1 MSFFSTARL
10 LSDSLF
16 LKLVLL
22 HIFFLNFC
30 IQKFAM
36 PDRRRFL
43 QQSSILIGGAT
54 LASALNNS
62 AFAIFKNRISPA
74 DQVNIGAIGINGM
87 GWSNVVAALKVPGV
101 NLVAV
106 CDVDKNVID
115 KRLGDLQKLNVDAS
129 KVKTY
134 GDYRKLLQQKDV
146 DAVIIGTPDHW
157 HALIMIEACQAG
169 KDVYV
174 EKPVGNSIMEC
185 RAMVAAQK
193 KYNRVVQAGQWQRSQ
208 QHFRDAVD
216 FVYSGQLGN
225 IRTVK
230 VWCYQGWMKPA
241 PVVPDSAPPTGVD
254 YKTWLGPAPT
264 RPFNSSRFHF
274 NFRWFWDYAGGL
286 MTDWG
291 VHLLDYGLL
300 GMKAPVPKTVVSLG
314 GKFAYPELAQETP
327 DTLTALYE
335 FDNFNLVW
343 DHAMGID
350 NGSYGRDHGI
360 AYIGNNGTLI
370 VDRGGWE
377 VIEEKQSKNKV
388 SKPLV
393 KRSDNGLDKH
403 WENFISV
410 VRSRKTNELNCP
422 IDAGAH
428 VATVAQMGNISFRS
442 GQRVIWNKATGK
454 FTEEKLNQK
463 YLMKEYHNGYKLPLV
478 V

>member
-1 MSFFSTARL
+1 MTNRRY
-10 LSDSLF
+10 F
-16 LKLVLL
+16 LK
-22 HIFFLNFC
+22 
-30 IQKFAM
+30 K
-36 PDRRRFL
+36 
-43 QQSSILIGGAT
+43 SSILVGGAT
-54 LASALNNS
+54 VISAFDNP
-62 AFAIFKNRISPA
+62 AFAIFRRNFPA
-74 DQVNIGAIGINGM
+74 SEQVNIGAIGVNGM
-87 GWSNVVAALKVPGV
+87 GWANVTSALKQPGV
-101 NLVAV
+101 NLIAL
-106 CDVDKNVID
+106 CDVDQNVLD
-115 KRLGDLQKLNVDAS
+115 KRMADLSKLNVDAS
-129 KVKTY
+129 KVKTFK
-134 GDYRKLLQQKDV
+134 DYRKLLEQKDI

-174 EKPVGNSIMEC
+174 EKPVGNSIAEC

-230 VWCYQGWMKPA
+230 VWCYQGWMKPS
-241 PVVPDSAPPTGVD
+241 PIQPDSAPPAGVD
-254 YKTWLGPAPT
+254 YDMWLGPAKK
-264 RPFNSSRFHF
+264 RPFNGSRFHF

-314 GKFAYPELAQETP
+314 GKFAYPELAEETP

-370 VDRGGWE
+370 LDRGGWE
-377 VIEEKQSKNKV
+377 VIEERQSQNKV
-388 SKPLV
+388 IKPRV
-393 KRSDNGLDKH
+393 KGTDNGLDKH

-410 VRSRKTNELNCP
+410 VRSRKMNELNCP
-422 IDAGAH
+422 IDDAAH
-428 VATVAQMGNISFRS
+428 VASVAQMGNISFRS
-442 GQRVIWNKATGK
+442 GQRLIWNKSTGK
-454 FTEEKLNQK
+454 FTDEKINQQ
-463 YLMKEYHNGYKLPLV
+463 YLASVYHNGYRLPLV
-478 V
+478 